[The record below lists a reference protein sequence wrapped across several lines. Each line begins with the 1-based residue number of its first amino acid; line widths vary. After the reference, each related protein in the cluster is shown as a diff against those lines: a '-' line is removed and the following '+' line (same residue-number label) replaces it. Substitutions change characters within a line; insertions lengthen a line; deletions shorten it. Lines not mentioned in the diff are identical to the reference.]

1 MANHPVIPWQF
12 NVCAFRGPPVDIFEL
27 TSSSASSCASPPHF
41 FDNVFMLSASRNW
54 LTKESK
60 EVQNKVGEPDKIF
73 MFSLEVISLSL
84 SV

>member
-1 MANHPVIPWQF
+1 M
-12 NVCAFRGPPVDIFEL
+12 CAPLGVPLPPVDIFEP
-27 TSSSASSCASPPHF
+27 TSSSSASPPHF